1 MTTLVTGA
9 TGFIGPH
16 LVERLRRDGASVRA
30 LVRPGTESSSL
41 EALGAEV
48 VRGDVRNPADA
59 ERAVRGCTTVY
70 HLAARTSHGNLPASE
85 MYSINVAGTRN
96 VAEACVGADVE
107 RLVLCSTTRVYGII
121 RNHSVNEET
130 ELRPDSPYPDSK
142 MRAERLLIDLHA
154 SHGLPVVIGRITS
167 VFGPGSRSWLPL
179 FREIAAGRFRLLG
192 IGDNY
197 QQPADVADVVEGLV
211 LCGQP
216 KATDG
221 RIYLLAGEE
230 ALRLRAMIDLIA
242 EELGA
247 PRPPSGRSSLPLRAY
262 SILGELAR
270 RVGVGRV
277 RLPRYD
283 RVEFFVNDRIFDISR
298 AKGEL
303 GYRPI
308 VSVRDAIRH
317 TADSYREQG
326 LLPA

>member
-1 MTTLVTGA
+1 MTILVTGA

-16 LVERLRRDGASVRA
+16 LVERLRSEGAGVRA
-30 LVRPGTESSSL
+30 LVRPSTDASSL
-41 EALGAEV
+41 EALDVEV
-48 VRGDVRNPADA
+48 MRGDVRDRDDA
-59 ERAVRGCTTVY
+59 ERAVRGCAAVY

-85 MYSINVAGTRN
+85 MYAINVEGTRN
-96 VAEACVGADVE
+96 VAEACLRADVE

-121 RNHSVNEET
+121 RNHAVDEET

-142 MRAERLLIDLHA
+142 MRAERLLLDLHA
-154 SHGLPVVIGRITS
+154 RQGLPIVIGRITS

-192 IGDNY
+192 VGDNY

-247 PRPPSGRSSLPLRAY
+247 PRPPSGRSSLPLRGY
-262 SILGELAR
+262 SLLGELAR
-270 RVGVGRV
+270 RVGGGRL
-277 RLPRYD
+277 RLPRFD

-298 AKGEL
+298 AREEL
-303 GYRPI
+303 GYRPT

-317 TADSYREQG
+317 TVDSYREQG

>member
-16 LVERLRRDGASVRA
+16 LVERLRRDGAGVRA
-30 LVRPGTESSSL
+30 LVRPGTDPSSL

-48 VRGDVRNPADA
+48 VHGDVRNPADA
-59 ERAVRGCTTVY
+59 ERAVRGCATVY

-85 MYSINVAGTRN
+85 MYAINVEGTRN
-96 VAEACVGADVE
+96 VADACLQADVE

-121 RNHSVNEET
+121 RNHSVDEET

-142 MRAERLLIDLHA
+142 MRAERLLLDLHT

-179 FREIAAGRFRLLG
+179 FKEIAAGRFRLLG
-192 IGDNY
+192 VGDNF
-197 QQPADVADVVEGLV
+197 QQPADVADVVEGLL
-211 LCGQP
+211 LCGGP
-216 KATDG
+216 NATDG

-262 SILGELAR
+262 SLLGELAR
-270 RVGVGRV
+270 RVGGGRL
-277 RLPRYD
+277 RLPRFD

-298 AKGEL
+298 AKREL
-303 GYRPI
+303 GYRPT
-308 VSVRDAIRH
+308 VSVSDAIGH
-317 TADSYREQG
+317 TAESYREQG